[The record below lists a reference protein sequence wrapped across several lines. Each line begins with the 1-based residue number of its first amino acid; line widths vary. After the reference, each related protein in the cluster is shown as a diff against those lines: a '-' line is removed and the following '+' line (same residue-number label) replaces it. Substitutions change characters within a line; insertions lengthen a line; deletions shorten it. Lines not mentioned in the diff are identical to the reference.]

1 MLKKIILIIF
11 LSINFIEPLF
21 AATKQE
27 IINNL
32 IKTKNL
38 TFDFKQTIDKK
49 TEEGNCIIEYPKKIY
64 CLYNNFNKKIMVS
77 NGKSLVIK
85 NQTNNQYYRYPL
97 KRTPLE
103 LILDKNYLINQIKN
117 LEGRIVDNKYFNFT
131 LVNNDNKINIFFD
144 NQTLNL
150 IGWQTED
157 IYQNLVIT
165 FMSKIK
171 VNQKIDKNVF
181 KLPQMN

>member
-1 MLKKIILIIF
+1 MTKKIIVICLFFSFFSPSQAVLKEQII
-11 LSINFIEPLF
+11 L
-21 AATKQE
+21 
-27 IINNL
+27 NL
-32 IKTKNL
+32 KKTNNL
-38 TFDFKQTIDKK
+38 TFNFKQIIDQKS
-49 TEEGNCIIEYPKKIY
+49 EEGNCIIEYPKKIY
-64 CLYNNFNKKIMVS
+64 CLYNNFNKKIIVS

-117 LEGRIVDNKYFNFT
+117 LEGRFVDNRYFNFT
-131 LVNNDNKINIFFD
+131 IVNNDNKINIFFD

-171 VNQKIDKNVF
+171 INQKIDKNIF

>member
-1 MLKKIILIIF
+1 
-11 LSINFIEPLF
+11 
-21 AATKQE
+21 
-27 IINNL
+27 
-32 IKTKNL
+32 
-38 TFDFKQTIDKK
+38 
-49 TEEGNCIIEYPKKIY
+49 
-64 CLYNNFNKKIMVS
+64 MVS

-85 NQTNNQYYRYPL
+85 NQTNNQYYIYPL
-97 KRTPLE
+97 KKTPLE

-117 LEGRIVDNKYFNFT
+117 LEGRIVDNKYLNFT
-131 LVNNDNKINIFFD
+131 LTNKSNKINIFFD

-165 FMSKIK
+165 FISKIK
-171 VNQKIDKNVF
+171 INQKIDKNVF

>member
-1 MLKKIILIIF
+1 MTKKIIVIF
-11 LSINFIEPLF
+11 LFFSFFNPLQ
-21 AATKQE
+21 AALKEQ
-27 IINNL
+27 IILNL
-32 IKTKNL
+32 EKTNNL
-38 TFDFKQTIDKK
+38 TFDFKQIINKK

-85 NQTNNQYYRYPL
+85 NQTNNQYYFYLL
-97 KRTPLE
+97 KKTPLE

-117 LEGRIVDNKYFNFT
+117 LEGRIIDNKYFNFT

-150 IGWQTED
+150 TGWQTED

-165 FMSKIK
+165 FISKIK